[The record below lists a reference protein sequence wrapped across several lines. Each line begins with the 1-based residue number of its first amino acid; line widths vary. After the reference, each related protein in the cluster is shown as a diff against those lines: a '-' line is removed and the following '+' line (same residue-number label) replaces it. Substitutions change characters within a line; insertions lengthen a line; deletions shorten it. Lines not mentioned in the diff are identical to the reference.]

1 MQRRVSEL
9 SCFGDTLK
17 KQHLRNLERE
27 NPDSD
32 GNGGGRST
40 GGGGEG
46 QLEKKKK
53 MGRES

>member
-27 NPDSD
+27 NLESD
-32 GNGGGRST
+32 GNRRRRRRGT
-40 GGGGEG
+40 IF
-46 QLEKKKK
+46 
-53 MGRES
+53 